1 MKEIGGLDQSMK
13 KKSSVVTVEVDEE
26 KDLDDISINSDD
38 VETPKRKGFFA
49 RRDKTTGKRLEKNQ
63 LSSGAKKSMRT
74 RILSAIVGLA
84 IIVPAIFLGD
94 WIYFGVITFAMI
106 IACYEILGCT
116 NKRTLI
122 TVIVYFLFVALIA
135 YWPLFKQILSD
146 GAFISKID
154 YYYQSITLP
163 VLVIVV
169 GTFLAF
175 FLTVIYKDFTVHD
188 ACFMIAMAILL
199 GFGFQCLFYLRYC
212 PIYLFGVQDV
222 EAWNFSVDNT
232 VRPSLLIVFVI
243 ISTFMTDTG
252 AYFVGVFFGKNK
264 MNERISPKKTW
275 EGFVGGVVIS
285 FILSTVFGIVASSVG
300 FPIHPMM
307 TLESGW
313 YYILILSLLIPLF
326 ATLGDFVFSSIKRYW
341 GIKDYG
347 KLIPGHGGV
356 LDRLDSIIF
365 SIIIASIFVFM
376 LSAITDGRIAWTDFL
391 I

>member
-1 MKEIGGLDQSMK
+1 MK
-13 KKSSVVTVEVDEE
+13 KKNDAVEVATQE
-26 KDLDDISINSDD
+26 KVDIEDIAFTSND

-49 RRDKTTGKRLEKNQ
+49 KRDKSSEPKRIKKNE

-74 RILSAIVGLA
+74 RIISAIVGLA
-84 IIVPAIFLGD
+84 IVVPAIFLGD
-94 WIYFGVITFAMI
+94 WIYFAVITFAMV

-116 NKRTLI
+116 NKRTIVTVLI
-122 TVIVYFLFVALIA
+122 YFFFVALIA
-135 YWPLFKQILSD
+135 YWPLFKQLIKD

-163 VLVIVV
+163 VLVIIF

-175 FLTVIYKDFTVHD
+175 FLVVIYKDFTVHD

-199 GFGFQCLFYLRYC
+199 GFGFQCLFYLRYT

-222 EAWNFSVDNT
+222 EAWSFSVDNT
-232 VRPSLLIVFVI
+232 VRPSLLLIFVI
-243 ISTFMTDTG
+243 VSTFMTDTG
-252 AYFVGVFFGKNK
+252 AYFVGIFFGKNK

-275 EGFVGGVVIS
+275 EGFVGGVIIS
-285 FILSTVFGIVASSVG
+285 FIISTVFGIASSAGG
-300 FPIHPMM
+300 FPIHPMLDL
-307 TLESGW
+307 TTGW
-313 YYILILSLLIPLF
+313 YWILILSLLIPLF

-365 SIIIASIFVFM
+365 SVIIASIFIFM
-376 LSAITDGRIAWTDFL
+376 LSAITDGRIAWDQFL
-391 I
+391 V

>member
-1 MKEIGGLDQSMK
+1 MK
-13 KKSSVVTVEVDEE
+13 KKNDIVETNKPVEV
-26 KDLDDISINSDD
+26 KDLDDISINSNDAE
-38 VETPKRKGFFA
+38 VPVKKGFFS
-49 RRDKTTGKRLEKNQ
+49 KREKSKGIHLEKNQ

-74 RILSAIVGLA
+74 RIISAVVGLA
-84 IIVPAIFLGD
+84 IVVPAVFLGD
-94 WIYFGVITFAMI
+94 WIYFGVITLAMVF
-106 IACYEILGCT
+106 ACYEILGCT
-116 NKRTLI
+116 NKRTFV
-122 TVIVYFLFVALIA
+122 TVIIYFLFVALIA
-135 YWPLFKQILSD
+135 YWPLFQQIIKE
-146 GAFISKID
+146 GIFVSKID
-154 YYYQSITLP
+154 YYYQMIKLP
-163 VLVIVV
+163 ILVIVF

-222 EAWNFSVDNT
+222 QAWNFSVDNT
-232 VRPSLLIVFVI
+232 VRPSLLLIFVI
-243 ISTFMTDTG
+243 VSTFMTDTG

-285 FILSTVFGIVASSVG
+285 FIISTVFGIVSSACN
-300 FPIHPMM
+300 FPIHPMLDLS
-307 TLESGW
+307 TGW
-313 YYILILSLLIPLF
+313 YWILILSLLIPLF

-365 SIIIASIFVFM
+365 AVIIASIFIFM
-376 LSAITDGRIAWTDFL
+376 LSAITDGRIDWTQFL
-391 I
+391 V